1 VADFEDRVEVLDWNR
16 NRIDRIRNL
25 THEAAILA
33 HRVREPQS
41 HAGGPIV
48 QHFLEYALV
57 LGNRTEFA
65 GFLDRRLTHGRPRGS
80 VLRACASLAPRP
92 KD

>member
-1 VADFEDRVEVLDWNR
+1 MADLKDRVEVLDWNR
-16 NRIDRIRNL
+16 NRIGRIRNL
-25 THEAAILA
+25 AYEAAVLA
-33 HRVREPQS
+33 HRMREPQP
-41 HAGGPIV
+41 HAGWPVV

-80 VLRACASLAPRP
+80 VLRACASLAPKP